1 MPSSRPR
8 ISFDEHGIYNA
19 CNYQIL
25 KKKIDG
31 VKDKK
36 NLRRFVINIDQQTEI
51 YDCDCSLEWW
61 KRLKLDS
68 LQIKNFEHGDI
79 RP

>member
-8 ISFDEHGIYNA
+8 ISFDEHGICNA

-25 KKKIDG
+25 KKKLIG

-51 YDCDCSLEWW
+51 MIVLFLGVVE
-61 KRLKLDS
+61 KTQAR
-68 LQIKNFEHGDI
+68 
-79 RP
+79 